1 MESAITKPFVSVCC
15 LTYNHYKYIQFA
27 IEGFLMQKTNFSFE
41 IIIHD
46 DASDDGT
53 TNILKDYQK
62 EYPEL
67 ITCIFQQNNLY
78 SKGLNPLAYYVLP
91 ICKGNYIA
99 LCEGDDYWTDPYKLQ
114 KQVDILEAHPE
125 FSMCFTG
132 RNVVDKNNKFI
143 RQEKY
148 TRKIHQTKDVVE
160 GFIPSTQT
168 VLFRNYKDLKFFRQ
182 RNSNHPSGDRLITYY
197 CSLMG
202 DIYYL
207 DEITAC
213 YRESGE
219 GVWSS
224 FDAIAKR
231 EKRLER
237 FREFYRILGI
247 EKNNL
252 NLIDR
257 SLYEFY
263 SRIRFEI
270 NHPIKLIK
278 NFHKLYKKYIYNTS
292 LILVIAVGLLRI
304 NFKLKKFIK
313 NN

>member
-1 MESAITKPFVSVCC
+1 MSKPLVSICC
-15 LTYNHYKYIQFA
+15 ITYNHEKYIRDC
-27 IEGFLMQKTNFSFE
+27 IEGFFIQKTNFPVE
-41 IIIHD
+41 ILIFD
-46 DASDDGT
+46 DASEDRT
-53 TNILKDYQK
+53 QEIIREYASKHNNI
-62 EYPEL
+62 
-67 ITCIFQQNNLY
+67 ITFFQEENQW
-78 SKGLNPLAYYVLP
+78 SKGKYGLIDWLFPNA
-91 ICKGNYIA
+91 KGKYIA
-99 LCEGDDYWTDPYKLQ
+99 LCEGDDYWIDPYKLQ

-125 FSMCFTG
+125 YSMCFTA
-132 RNVVDKNNKFI
+132 RNVVNKANNLI
-143 RQEKY
+143 RVERYGNKLY
-148 TRKIHQTKDVVE
+148 KTKDVVDS
-160 GFIPSTQT
+160 FIPSTQT
-168 VLFRNYKDLKFFRQ
+168 ILMRNFSDLSHFLKKN
-182 RNSNHPSGDRLITYY
+182 NSHPSGDRLITYY

-263 SRIRFEI
+263 SRIRVEI

-292 LILVIAVGLLRI
+292 LILVIAVILMRISRKLRKLIKI
-304 NFKLKKFIK
+304 NL
-313 NN
+313 